1 MKFVISVQAEA
12 KSTDTVQESSN
23 SSSSVPEVVAP
34 SVPMINVEST
44 IKEETAETQKSTT
57 PNKTSD
63 SKVQGNS
70 STPRNGRS
78 HIRALDFST
87 PSKDNWSGRKAS
99 LSPKHRGTKSKS
111 PKSASKNVRSNL
123 FTSPIEIVNIPI
135 ATRSPMAK
143 LAGDW
148 DQVQG
153 ASLILGKQ
161 KSPHKTRNSL
171 SDSDIVVQTKTKN
184 KIVETVKKV
193 QRPRRAVTLKSKE
206 KQKTDEA
213 KPTITTTTTT
223 KTENVEETLND
234 CKESV
239 KNPVVSVEKLPN
251 DIESTTKLIHTKRKL
266 DSWDKDLRALVEPV
280 AVPKKKSVAAK
291 KSPVVKKTT
300 KRVVKIPRKR
310 LKKKVANTS
319 TETNKTDDD
328 DGLSIEKELEKMEQ
342 SAENQT
348 EEKEESENNDN
359 NKPDVK
365 VETIVPKKR
374 RQTKKTKAAA
384 QKEKDAK
391 EIVQPEVEVQKD
403 IEVKTHEVEKVRK
416 EEPVPEQTE
425 GTGDNQEPGKEVN
438 AENLR
443 NMKPR
448 YNKKCNVGSALKKN
462 IQETVQKSA
471 DSNEETKCMTIMS
484 PSKMNKA
491 NKRTLV
497 EHESYKEF
505 AVQSKETLTVVEI
518 GNVIA
523 SVPSTST
530 TSEVLDV
537 SLSKITPDMSRPST
551 SNPITMKC
559 NLTPVLETPMKCDLL
574 QFPATPKLFTPFSST
589 DSPFTKLFK
598 DQAGSVDLS
607 CIPTP
612 NFPVTPKL
620 IVTPNPQACDSHGS
634 YASRPTDYSNSSSYY
649 QPSDSEQN
657 QRLEQVLIQEALKHN
672 TYMGTRTVTSSTPA
686 KESPSVQ
693 SIQSDTKNISYILE
707 GTTVPACSSAETVIT
722 DAEPVV
728 VNTETQR
735 ESVVQEPMKLLSIET
750 QTYEQDSASII
761 EPEHTSQNSI
771 ANTSQYSSG
780 SSSSSSSSD
789 SSSSDSDSS
798 NDEDDTNCNTSAK
811 VIYTP
816 EYTEAKTDSVQE
828 RYTLRSSTKTPVRE
842 KEKQEPDSSND
853 SIKLFIP
860 KKRVT
865 RRLTDS
871 PQLKKTEEESAGQNK
886 TLKSNV
892 TKSHK
897 MLLKELE
904 MKRKRVITG
913 LKTDDDKP
921 KNVRK
926 KTVNSKK
933 IIKENVAVAKP
944 RKGRPRKSP
953 IVKKIP
959 VANIKPVRKKE
970 KSNAT
975 IKKLISPRKSESIED
990 VATRLKVQK
999 QPDLNEP
1006 LNLKVVIPVASSSST
1021 DKPDRYSSDNTSLES
1036 LECNTGEKERTHTY
1050 ASSMDDEEFPR
1061 LHISSDEEEPKSPDP
1076 SISEPPATRID
1087 EDPQMLVKSLKER
1100 GIHLIPKKV
1109 TNTEDTISQEENS
1122 EECRTRE
1129 LKCSVDINKVKMK
1142 DKIGGDIQTKL
1153 PENKCDTEKT
1163 NKAVRKDKKI
1173 QIRSD
1178 VILDEKIDVSK
1189 IELSQSI
1196 ITDTILGQSAKLNVS
1211 INKND
1216 EQMKT
1221 TDASLPLVEE
1231 PNKQVECIY
1240 NSSSSTNTSDDF
1252 FSYEDFHVKI
1262 VTEDSPE
1269 YIKVVHDESIKCQK
1283 KLSDYDLSDLLT
1295 KKIKAKVYIEELDI
1309 DQDRHLVITP
1319 FLDLLT
1325 IPAERKRKIT
1335 NKPNEEPAGSKTQK
1349 MRAKPLDI
1357 LYDELVDDSSG
1368 EDKLKPNVEANSND
1382 LEIPKLKAKEI
1393 PGKTK
1398 TKVTVQKP
1406 TEETLKGSAPQASC
1420 SKSNQPTTRTTK
1432 KTTITLEQYKS
1443 KNSKMK
1449 KELTSESGFENVYRI
1464 STEESDERDE
1474 TEEDSLMTFAI
1485 VGNVKEGTSEI
1496 SAADPK

>member
-23 SSSSVPEVVAP
+23 SSASVPEVVAP

-44 IKEETAETQKSTT
+44 KKEETVETQKSTT

-63 SKVQGNS
+63 SKVQGNL

-161 KSPHKTRNSL
+161 KSPQKTRNSL
-171 SDSDIVVQTKTKN
+171 SDSDIVIQTKTKN
-184 KIVETVKKV
+184 KIVETVKKI

-213 KPTITTTTTT
+213 KPTTTTTET
-223 KTENVEETLND
+223 VEETLND
-234 CKESV
+234 PKENV

-251 DIESTTKLIHTKRKL
+251 DIESTTKVIHTKRKL

-280 AVPKKKSVAAK
+280 AVPKKKTVAAK
-291 KSPVVKKTT
+291 KSPVVKKTP

-310 LKKKVANTS
+310 VKKKGANTS

-328 DGLSIEKELEKMEQ
+328 GLSIERELEKMEQ
-342 SAENQT
+342 SGENQT
-348 EEKEESENNDN
+348 EEKEESENNGN

-416 EEPVPEQTE
+416 EEPVLEQTE
-425 GTGDNQEPGKEVN
+425 STGDNQEPGKEVN

-448 YNKKCNVGSALKKN
+448 YNKKCNVGSAIKKN
-462 IQETVQKSA
+462 IHETVQKCI

-497 EHESYKEF
+497 EHESNKEF
-505 AVQSKETLTVVEI
+505 AVQTKETLTVVEI

-523 SVPSTST
+523 SVPSTSM

-559 NLTPVLETPMKCDLL
+559 NLIPVLETPMKCDSL

-598 DQAGSVDLS
+598 EQAGSVDLS

-612 NFPVTPKL
+612 NFPVTPKF
-620 IVTPNPQACDSHGS
+620 IVTPNSQACDSHGS

-672 TYMGTRTVTSSTPA
+672 TYMSTRTVTSSTPA

-693 SIQSDTKNISYILE
+693 NIQSDTKNISYILE
-707 GTTVPACSSAETVIT
+707 ETAVPACSSAETGIT
-722 DAEPVV
+722 HTEPVD
-728 VNTETQR
+728 VNAETQR
-735 ESVVQEPMKLLSIET
+735 VSVAQETMKLLSTET
-750 QTYEQDSASII
+750 QTYEQDSANII

-771 ANTSQYSSG
+771 ANTSQYSSD

-798 NDEDDTNCNTSAK
+798 NDEDDKSCNTNAK

-816 EYTEAKTDSVQE
+816 EKTEAKTDSVQE

-871 PQLKKTEEESAGQNK
+871 PQLRKTEEESAGQNK
-886 TLKSNV
+886 VLKSNV

-921 KNVRK
+921 KNVKK
-926 KTVNSKK
+926 KTVKSKK
-933 IIKENVAVAKP
+933 IINENVPVTKP

-959 VANIKPVRKKE
+959 VANIKPVRKK
-970 KSNAT
+970 SIAT
-975 IKKLISPRKSESIED
+975 VKKLISPRKSESIED

-999 QPDLNEP
+999 QPDLSEP

-1021 DKPDRYSSDNTSLES
+1021 DKQDRYSSDNTSLES
-1036 LECNTGEKERTHTY
+1036 LECNTGEKERRSTY

-1076 SISEPPATRID
+1076 SISEPPATRIN

-1122 EECRTRE
+1122 EECRTQE
-1129 LKCSVDINKVKMK
+1129 LKCSVDINKVKIK
-1142 DKIGGDIQTKL
+1142 DKIGEKSDIQTKL
-1153 PENKCDTEKT
+1153 PENECDTEKT
-1163 NKAVRKDKKI
+1163 NKAVSKDKKI
-1173 QIRSD
+1173 QIRSN

-1196 ITDTILGQSAKLNVS
+1196 ITDTILGQSAKLNVN

-1349 MRAKPLDI
+1349 MHAKPLDI
-1357 LYDELVDDSSG
+1357 LYNELVDDSSG

-1382 LEIPKLKAKEI
+1382 QEIPKLKAKEV

-1406 TEETLKGSAPQASC
+1406 TEETLKGSVPQASC

-1449 KELTSESGFENVYRI
+1449 KELTGESGFENVYRI
-1464 STEESDERDE
+1464 STEESDEREE

-1485 VGNVKEGTSEI
+1485 VGNVKEGKSETS
-1496 SAADPK
+1496 APDPK